1 MARLLCSLCSNVRLE
16 HKNGART
23 QAAKMIGQHQKKTD
37 IDKLTKLTSLTNEEV
52 CRLSNVGRMI
62 WIVVGIPKLAVPL
75 INTIGKTHQYIG
87 GYLNETHVSSNLRFF
102 FVSDRSRL
110 NKISVNLP

>member
-23 QAAKMIGQHQKKTD
+23 QAAKMIGQHQKTE

-62 WIVVGIPKLAVPL
+62 WIVVGIPKLAVSL

-102 FVSDRSRL
+102 VSDRSRL